1 MAGMRQEA
9 AIDGFRLAYER
20 TGSGPAVLLLH
31 GWPGDRTDYRA
42 VVPLVSQAA
51 DVIVPD
57 LRGFGE
63 SDKHIADP
71 AREYNAAAQA
81 RSIAGLIGELGLGQV
96 VLAGY
101 DIGSRIAQ
109 AVARNRPDLVRALVI
124 APPLPG
130 IGDRILAPQAQREFW
145 YQAFHNLGLS
155 AELIDGQPVA
165 VRAYLRHF
173 WSHWSG
179 PAYEPDDGHLDHLV
193 SVYGP
198 PGAFT
203 ASIAWY
209 RAGAGSVA
217 ASLAEQVPSPG
228 DRIAVPTTVLWP
240 EHDPLFPREWSDRIG
255 EFFADPRLT
264 WLDGAGHFS
273 PLEAP
278 GAFAAAVVA
287 AAGTGAAGP
296 APASTEPWWHTR
308 PMRFR
313 ATVELG
319 GKTATG
325 IEVPQDVVAALGSGN
340 RPPVTV
346 TIGGHTYRT
355 TVARMGG
362 RFLVPLSAENRTEA
376 GVAAGDQVD
385 VDIDLDSGPREVVVP
400 ADLAAA
406 LAQDDTARANFDG
419 QSYTHR
425 KEWVR
430 WIEEAKKSETRA
442 TRLTKTVE
450 SLRAGKRAR

>member
-1 MAGMRQEA
+1 MTGMRQDA
-9 AIDGFRLAYER
+9 AIDEFRLAYER

-42 VVPLVSQAA
+42 VVPLVSRSA

-63 SDKHIADP
+63 SDKHPAEP
-71 AREYNAAAQA
+71 ARQYNAAAQA

-109 AVARNRPDLVRALVI
+109 AVARDHPDLVRALVI

-145 YQAFHNLGLS
+145 YQAFHNLGLPG
-155 AELIDGQPVA
+155 ELIDGRPDA

-179 PAYEPDDGHLDHLV
+179 PAYEPDDEHLDHLV

-217 ASLAEQVPSPG
+217 ASLAEKAPAPQ

-240 EHDPLFPREWSDRIG
+240 EYDPLFPREWSDRIG
-255 EFFADPRLT
+255 EFFANARLT

-278 GAFAAAVVA
+278 GEFAVAVAA
-287 AAGTGAAGP
+287 AAGT
-296 APASTEPWWHTR
+296 EP
-308 PMRFR
+308 
-313 ATVELG
+313 
-319 GKTATG
+319 
-325 IEVPQDVVAALGSGN
+325 
-340 RPPVTV
+340 
-346 TIGGHTYRT
+346 
-355 TVARMGG
+355 
-362 RFLVPLSAENRTEA
+362 
-376 GVAAGDQVD
+376 GVAY
-385 VDIDLDSGPREVVVP
+385 SGP
-400 ADLAAA
+400 
-406 LAQDDTARANFDG
+406 
-419 QSYTHR
+419 
-425 KEWVR
+425 
-430 WIEEAKKSETRA
+430 
-442 TRLTKTVE
+442 
-450 SLRAGKRAR
+450 

>member
-1 MAGMRQEA
+1 MRQQA
-9 AIDGFRLAYER
+9 AIDGFQLAYER

-42 VVPLVSQAA
+42 VVPLVSRAA

-63 SDKHIADP
+63 SDKHPADP
-71 AREYNAAAQA
+71 ARQYNAAAQA
-81 RSIAGLIGELGLGQV
+81 RSVAGLIGELGLGQV
-96 VLAGY
+96 VLVGY

-109 AVARNRPDLVRALVI
+109 AVARDRPDLVRALVI

-145 YQAFHNLGLS
+145 YQAFHNLGLP
-155 AELIDGQPVA
+155 AELVDGQPDA

-179 PAYEPDDGHLDHLV
+179 PAYEPDDEHLDHLV

-217 ASLAEQVPSPG
+217 ASLAEKAPAPQ
-228 DRIAVPTTVLWP
+228 DRIKAPTTVLWP

-255 EFFADPRLT
+255 EFFADTRLT

-278 GAFAAAVVA
+278 GDFAAAVVD
-287 AAGTGAAGP
+287 AAGT
-296 APASTEPWWHTR
+296 S
-308 PMRFR
+308 
-313 ATVELG
+313 
-319 GKTATG
+319 
-325 IEVPQDVVAALGSGN
+325 
-340 RPPVTV
+340 PP
-346 TIGGHTYRT
+346 
-355 TVARMGG
+355 
-362 RFLVPLSAENRTEA
+362 
-376 GVAAGDQVD
+376 
-385 VDIDLDSGPREVVVP
+385 
-400 ADLAAA
+400 
-406 LAQDDTARANFDG
+406 
-419 QSYTHR
+419 
-425 KEWVR
+425 
-430 WIEEAKKSETRA
+430 
-442 TRLTKTVE
+442 
-450 SLRAGKRAR
+450 